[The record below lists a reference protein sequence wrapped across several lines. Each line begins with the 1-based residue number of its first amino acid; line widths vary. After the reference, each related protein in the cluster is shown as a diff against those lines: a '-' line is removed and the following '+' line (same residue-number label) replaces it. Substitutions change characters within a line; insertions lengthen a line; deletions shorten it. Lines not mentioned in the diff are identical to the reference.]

1 MENHFCLMPLR
12 LIRISHDL
20 QHPDVFAYKRTLH
33 DKQIIV
39 VCNFRGYKVELPLQ
53 EQMEE
58 SAKLLLANYSDHP
71 ADNELR
77 PYEARMYLMET

>member
-1 MENHFCLMPLR
+1 M
-12 LIRISHDL
+12 
-20 QHPDVFAYKRTLH
+20 A
-33 DKQIIV
+33 
-39 VCNFRGYKVELPLQ
+39 
-53 EQMEE
+53 E